1 MKNKASSFL
10 KQLITTIVEAIKS
23 KSMVVK
29 TKTSSLKTRLAIF
42 NLLLNKKLISSAI
55 NHKIHAIMG
64 HDKNDDEV
72 PSKQQQ
78 HLDHS
83 KALVLHQGNNQKH
96 ETSCR
101 EQDDDY
107 LDMYSPSFSGSFVYE
122 EGVDQDGDDQDE
134 EIVNGTASVID
145 MVKGTKEE
153 EGEEFSLENEINHVA
168 DVFIKRFHRQM
179 KMQKLESFKRYQ
191 EMIERSS

>member
-1 MKNKASSFL
+1 MKKATSFL
-10 KQLITTIVEAIKS
+10 KQLISTIVEVIKT
-23 KSMVVK
+23 KSMVLK
-29 TKTSSLKTRLAIF
+29 TKTNSLKTRLAIF
-42 NLLLNKKLISSAI
+42 NLLRNKKLISSAI

-64 HDKNDDEV
+64 HDKNDDHEV
-72 PSKQQQ
+72 SSKQQQ

-83 KALVLHQGNNQKH
+83 KALVLYKANNQKH
-96 ETSCR
+96 EMK

-122 EGVDQDGDDQDE
+122 EGIDGDDQDE